1 MIPTLKW
8 GGEPGQNCCCSHCCY
23 TWSYFCRPVTTL
35 YAKWFIL
42 GTGRFFL
49 KGENSLTWYQKPSLH
64 EKLCRFIFWVLCF
77 LGRQAVQVALCWAPW
92 DDSTSDYV
100 SWEAWYCSASIS
112 AGDSKTGHL
121 CSVSQLHAAKQHSVK
136 WAWNQHPASSGKS
149 LAIPNRK
156 LRTSCTYECLLPL
169 TALIIACVP
178 SFWRCC

>member
-1 MIPTLKW
+1 MRRGAWAELLLFSLLLHVKLFLSSCNYFVCKMI
-8 GGEPGQNCCCSHCCY
+8 Y
-23 TWSYFCRPVTTL
+23 TWNGQV
-35 YAKWFIL
+35 
-42 GTGRFFL
+42 FL
-49 KGENSLTWYQKPSLH
+49 KGENSLTWYQKPLLH

-121 CSVSQLHAAKQHSVK
+121 CPVSQLHAAKQHSVK

>member
-42 GTGRFFL
+42 GTGRFFW
-49 KGENSLTWYQKPSLH
+49 KVRIHWHDTKNHCFMRNYAG
-64 EKLCRFIFWVLCF
+64 FFFWVLCF
-77 LGRQAVQVALCWAPW
+77 LWRQAVQVALCWAPW

-100 SWEAWYCSASIS
+100 LLRVGRHDTALS

-121 CSVSQLHAAKQHSVK
+121 CSVSQLRAAKQHSVK